1 VRQQTAIVLGV
12 MLGAVMAQEYA
23 SAQRPLS
30 LADAQAEARAQ
41 APESAELNARVG
53 GAEAQA
59 AQARRRFRTD
69 PEISGSLF
77 QGALIGRPDEH
88 TWSIGASQLI
98 DVSGSWKPRAAS
110 ADADLDRAR
119 LDREDGLRALDE
131 RVAAAVAD
139 VALAQRLVAWN
150 ERITALAQLAADA
163 ARRQFDVGQ
172 ASQFDADAAALDLAA
187 VRSATEQTRGDL
199 DRTKWRL
206 AHLLGRQTATDLS
219 VEDPPEAA
227 ELPIAPDFTALAD
240 RDPRVR
246 AAEAEVRAAR
256 FENDMFQ
263 RLITPSPTFGV
274 DYSHVRRD
282 IPVGSFAG
290 AAPGLT
296 ANWADSELLFRVGAP
311 LPLFNRQR
319 ENRAR
324 TTTRMLA
331 ADARMRIARADVRAE
346 LESSWADLQTA
357 ARAHRALAPTSEVI
371 MRDAQFVEQAVQAGA
386 FDTTTRTQALRRLED
401 AERRLDTAV
410 RDVRTTRAAWIR
422 RALQ

>member
-1 VRQQTAIVLGV
+1 
-12 MLGAVMAQEYA
+12 MLGAVMAPEYA

-30 LADAQAEARAQ
+30 LADAQAEARAH
-41 APESAELNARVG
+41 APETAELDARVG

-88 TWSIGASQLI
+88 TWSIGASQLFDI
-98 DVSGSWKPRAAS
+98 SGSWKPRAAS

-119 LDREDGLRALDE
+119 LDREDGLRALDQ
-131 RVAAAVAD
+131 RVAGAVAD

-172 ASQFDADAAALDLAA
+172 ASQFDADAAALDLAGA
-187 VRSATEQTRGDL
+187 KSATEQGRGDL
-199 DRTKWRL
+199 DRAKWRL
-206 AHLLGRQTATDLS
+206 ARLLGRQTTDLS
-219 VEDPPEAA
+219 VEDPPETA
-227 ELPIAPDFTALAD
+227 ELPIAPEFAALVD

-263 RLITPSPTFGV
+263 RLITPSPIFGI
-274 DYSHVRRD
+274 DYSRVRRD
-282 IPVGSFAG
+282 IPAGSFAG
-290 AAPGLT
+290 TALAPGLT
-296 ANWADSELLFRVGAP
+296 ANWADSELLFSVGVP

-331 ADARMRIARADVRAE
+331 ADARMRIAQADVRAE

-357 ARAHRALAPTSEVI
+357 ARAYRALAPTSEVI

-401 AERRLDTAV
+401 AERHLDTAV

-422 RALQ
+422 RSLQ